1 MKYYDKNDSTVPV
14 LDDVAYLCEAI
25 ERACHCLKGKH
36 ASTKAKLLMDAIS
49 SSQLFKGE
57 AASALSAL
65 IRLRVRE
72 LFHPWKLVKAGDVS
86 SAGSFKTS
94 TINALRYIIDEKQ
107 EQLFPSATTI
117 NHSRKLLDQYAAE
130 LIGYERK
137 QTVYGE
143 VYLINFEPA
152 FHLLL
157 KACHLHDLAITS
169 SVKVAITVDGAD
181 LFNDRTHVSTGIK
194 ITDERGIHPVTKQ
207 PFLFIDDD
215 AEASFIK
222 VQSSEVC
229 CITIIAD
236 ARDNKH
242 LYEDVFKDY
251 YNWAEKL
258 RTEGLRESRFGPKLM
273 PFNLMHTTDLKAAW
287 YLSNRGGGCKNKNFF
302 VTCAIVLDTHLLRI
316 LLKNFA
322 VIDVRRGVELSASI
336 EQSVMRFMFEAYMMS
351 LKVSWEVIIAV
362 MGKHMKRYCPR
373 PS

>member
-1 MKYYDKNDSTVPV
+1 
-14 LDDVAYLCEAI
+14 
-25 ERACHCLKGKH
+25 
-36 ASTKAKLLMDAIS
+36 
-49 SSQLFKGE
+49 
-57 AASALSAL
+57 
-65 IRLRVRE
+65 
-72 LFHPWKLVKAGDVS
+72 
-86 SAGSFKTS
+86 
-94 TINALRYIIDEKQ
+94 
-107 EQLFPSATTI
+107 
-117 NHSRKLLDQYAAE
+117 
-130 LIGYERK
+130 
-137 QTVYGE
+137 
-143 VYLINFEPA
+143 
-152 FHLLL
+152 
-157 KACHLHDLAITS
+157 
-169 SVKVAITVDGAD
+169 VAITVDGAD

-302 VTCAIVLDTHLLRI
+302 LSL
-316 LLKNFA
+316 
-322 VIDVRRGVELSASI
+322 VRL
-336 EQSVMRFMFEAYMMS
+336 Y
-351 LKVSWEVIIAV
+351 
-362 MGKHMKRYCPR
+362 
-373 PS
+373 